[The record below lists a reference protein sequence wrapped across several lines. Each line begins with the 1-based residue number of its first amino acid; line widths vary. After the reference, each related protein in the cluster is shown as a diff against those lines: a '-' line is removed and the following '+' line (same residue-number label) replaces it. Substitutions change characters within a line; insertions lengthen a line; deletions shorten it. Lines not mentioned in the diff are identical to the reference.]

1 MLLATILLAL
11 ITLALNYSISQL
23 IAPQYAT
30 YGPQTF
36 CDRPTLPN
44 QQPDCSSHTNS
55 IKPCTEVP
63 LNPVAKDV
71 CTPSVNSNFLN
82 RVNINFP
89 FFGIVCFWAQF
100 AFLGIYLLVGFA
112 TLIRTPKVGMSDLDG
127 DLEEEEEEG
136 LLGST
141 GSRFSAA
148 WGDVTG
154 RARKGN
160 PAPTSYGT
168 ET

>member
-1 MLLATILLAL
+1 MLLATVMLAL
-11 ITLALNYSISQL
+11 ITLALNYSITMM

-44 QQPDCSSHTNS
+44 EQPDCTSHRNS
-55 IKPCTEVP
+55 IKPCTELP
-63 LNPVAKDV
+63 LNRVAKDV
-71 CTPSVNSNFLN
+71 CTPSVASNFLN

-89 FFGIVCFWAQF
+89 FFGVVNFWAQF
-100 AFLGIYLLVGFA
+100 AFLGIYIIVGFT
-112 TLIRTPKVGMSDLDG
+112 TLIKTPKVNEGMDD

-141 GSRFSAA
+141 GRRFNAA
-148 WGDVTG
+148 FSDITG
-154 RARKGN
+154 QARKNN
-160 PAPTSYGT
+160 PAPRPADD
-168 ET
+168 

>member
-1 MLLATILLAL
+1 MAIRVHMLTSSRSLWLQLFSIRKGHTSPQAMLLATILLAL
-11 ITLALNYSISQL
+11 ITLALNYSITMM

-44 QQPDCSSHTNS
+44 EQPDCSSHRNS

-89 FFGIVCFWAQF
+89 FFGVVNFWAQF
-100 AFLGIYLLVGFA
+100 AFLG
-112 TLIRTPKVGMSDLDG
+112 M
-127 DLEEEEEEG
+127 
-136 LLGST
+136 
-141 GSRFSAA
+141 
-148 WGDVTG
+148 
-154 RARKGN
+154 
-160 PAPTSYGT
+160 
-168 ET
+168 